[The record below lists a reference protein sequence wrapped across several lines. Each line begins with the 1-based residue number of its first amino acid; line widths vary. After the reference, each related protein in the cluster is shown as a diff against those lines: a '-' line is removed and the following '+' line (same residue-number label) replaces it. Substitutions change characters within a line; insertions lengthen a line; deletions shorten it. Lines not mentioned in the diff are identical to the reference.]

1 MIIKSAEYTD
11 FRNIESARLDFSPTS
26 TILFGKNAQGKTN
39 MLEGIYLFAQGKSMR
54 AVHDEEMVRFGS
66 DYALVRIVYESGGSE
81 NTLIMQIGNFGG
93 GKRKQISK
101 NGVRLE
107 RLSELIGSFRAVLF
121 CPEHLFIVKGSP
133 SERRSFVDVAISQL
147 KPLYMRTL
155 QRYNKVLFGRNAE
168 LKRAREGGDRRLLL
182 ESWSEQLAELAAKIT
197 VERCEY
203 IDSLALASGE
213 IYSDM
218 TGGAET
224 LGLSYR
230 GCSRLGGE
238 YRDEARIR
246 KIYLSLLTE
255 NTERE
260 IFLGSTQ
267 YGTHKDDIE
276 ITLDGREAKSFAS
289 QGQERGIVLSMK
301 LAEGEC
307 SRRRTG
313 EYPVFLFDDV
323 LSELDP
329 QRRSF
334 VASGLGE
341 RQVIITACDLSAS
354 RRIPNGRKYY
364 IKDGSA
370 KESCA
375 R

>member
-54 AVHDEEMVRFGS
+54 AAHDEEMVRFGS

-81 NTLIMQIGNFGG
+81 NTLIMQIGDFGG
-93 GKRKQISK
+93 GKRKLISK
-101 NGVRLE
+101 NGVKLE

-121 CPEHLFIVKGSP
+121 CPEHLFIVKGPP
-133 SERRSFVDVAISQL
+133 SERRAFVDVAISQL
-147 KPLYMRTL
+147 RPLYMRTL

-168 LKRAREGGDRRLLL
+168 LKRAREGGDRRLLD
-182 ESWSEQLAELAAKIT
+182 SWSEQLAELAAKIT
-197 VERCEY
+197 AERCGY
-203 IDSLALASGE
+203 IESLALAAGE

-238 YRDEARIR
+238 YMDEARVR

-260 IFLGSTQ
+260 IILGSTQ

-354 RRIPNGRKYY
+354 RRIPDGRKYY
-364 IKDGSA
+364 IKDGNA
-370 KESCA
+370 KESVA